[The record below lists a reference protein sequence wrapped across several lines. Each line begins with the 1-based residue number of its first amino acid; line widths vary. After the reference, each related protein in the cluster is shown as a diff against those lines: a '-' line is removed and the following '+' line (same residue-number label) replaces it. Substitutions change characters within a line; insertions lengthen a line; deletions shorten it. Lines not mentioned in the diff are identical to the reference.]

1 MNMKDLKRLDEELVA
16 EFRSWVQAA
25 PDHWK
30 ADGFL
35 TNNSPIVITSCFGQN
50 AAFGLEGD
58 EDIEAAAWDRDR
70 NFSKIAFLTV
80 AIATSIEYASRLILS
95 FTLYEYADH
104 LRYDMHSKVPRD

>member
-16 EFRSWVQAA
+16 GFHNWVQAA

-35 TNNSPIVITSCFGQN
+35 TKNSPIVITSCFGQN

-70 NFSKIAFLTV
+70 DFSKIAFLTV
-80 AIATSIEYASRLILS
+80 AIATSIEYASRHIPC
-95 FTLYEYADH
+95 FALYEYADH
-104 LRYDMHSKVPRD
+104 LRYDMHSKVPGD